1 MNRHLALS
9 TVSFA
14 LCFAMWGLVG
24 ALAPLLQQTF
34 GLTNTEAALLVV
46 VPVLLGSLAR
56 IPAGMLTDRLGG
68 RAVFTALMILVAGA
82 AVVIP
87 QLSSYGGLLAGAF
100 FLGLAGAS
108 FAVGVGYLAGWT
120 APDRQGTVLGFYGL
134 GTIGQS
140 AAVLLG
146 PLAAQSIGW
155 QNVFYC
161 GSALTLVG
169 AAVFGLLARNPPS
182 GKIAAGIREMLGLL
196 KTQRL
201 AWALAGFYFLT
212 FGGFVAL
219 SVYLPLLLRDQF
231 QLRLGD
237 AGFRTA
243 GFVVVAAGMRPI
255 GGWLS
260 DRIGGAR
267 VLWGVFAGIVPFA
280 LLMSSGSILPFSVGA
295 LGSGVLLGL

>member
-24 ALAPLLQQTF
+24 ALGPLLRQTF

-87 QLSSYGGLLAGAF
+87 QVSSYGGLLAGAF

-120 APDRQGTVLGFYGL
+120 TPTGREQC
-134 GTIGQS
+134 S
-140 AAVLLG
+140 AFTDSERSVS
-146 PLAAQSIGW
+146 QQRCFSDHW
-155 QNVFYC
+155 Q
-161 GSALTLVG
+161 L
-169 AAVFGLLARNPPS
+169 NP
-182 GKIAAGIREMLGLL
+182 
-196 KTQRL
+196 
-201 AWALAGFYFLT
+201 
-212 FGGFVAL
+212 
-219 SVYLPLLLRDQF
+219 
-231 QLRLGD
+231 
-237 AGFRTA
+237 
-243 GFVVVAAGMRPI
+243 
-255 GGWLS
+255 
-260 DRIGGAR
+260 
-267 VLWGVFAGIVPFA
+267 
-280 LLMSSGSILPFSVGA
+280 SVGKTSSTVDRRLHW
-295 LGSGVLLGL
+295 LGRPCLDCSREILHRGK